1 MMIRQSRRFRP
12 LSLFSSVSFWTVGL
26 LTAAWIGALWF
37 VGAEHSVW
45 KAAPLAAV
53 LALTVAAGITWQ
65 QSRARAARRLQ
76 AALAAHARREI
87 WEHRRRIVR
96 LPRNLP

>member
-1 MMIRQSRRFRP
+1 MITSQTHRFRP
-12 LSLFSSVSFWTVGL
+12 LSLFTSIAFWAAGL

-37 VGAEHSVW
+37 VRADHSAW
-45 KAAPLAAV
+45 KAIPLATV

-87 WEHRRRIVR
+87 WQHRRRTAG
-96 LPRNLP
+96 LRNNAP